1 MKAPRRTAPLP
12 EKIDKL
18 TRSIENALTG
28 ESFPTQVRPLT
39 PTQARQLVKTEWQFD
54 WAKEA
59 NAPDR
64 EVLQLNTV
72 ANPHIIHGLLSL
84 EILSDLVF
92 MHLVESAPFNK
103 GRLKAYVGVLGNL
116 TAFACRRSFELGLDG
131 YVAFDSKTKLVA
143 HYKAMLEATQL
154 TSTRLYLGTPAAQ
167 RLVDRYYPNPSAPY

>member
-1 MKAPRRTAPLP
+1 MKAPQRTAPLP

-39 PTQARQLVKTEWQFD
+39 PAQAHQLVKGEWQFN
-54 WAKEA
+54 WPKEA
-59 NAPDR
+59 AAADR

-84 EILSDLVF
+84 EIMPDLVF

-103 GRLKAYVGVLGNL
+103 GRHKAYLGVLGNL

-143 HYKAMLEATQL
+143 HYQAVLEATQL
-154 TSTRLYLGTPAAQ
+154 TATRLYLGTPAAQ
-167 RLVDRYYPNPSAPY
+167 KLVDRYYPNPAAPY